1 LQMTCKLTAG
11 SIVVSMLAA
20 AGSASVALAE
30 EVPGD
35 ALSICR
41 STSDRPPNQHL
52 AFAELPQSATSTGL
66 RPKIGNGKEQDRKDW
81 PASLWGGTAEPPPL
95 DRFAENLACS
105 ATLIGP
111 RVLLTAAHC
120 IADRGTVSVYHDG
133 QKIADGTCDQAPGWK
148 SRRFAGGEDWA
159 LCLMNLEMPVPA
171 GSDGRSKGFEVVAV
185 GVSIRANDSLQLTGF
200 GCDENFRTDGRFI
213 AGGATIAT
221 APSSEAAYAATPFYQ
236 RGFSGPD
243 AAAYVCE
250 GDSGGA
256 DYMSFLNAGRRAVG
270 VNSARALIDGRYAS
284 CSAILASDQGRK
296 FVKDWLAEPEHK
308 KKGAAICGVS
318 PEARNCRQ

>member
-1 LQMTCKLTAG
+1 MTCKLAAA
-11 SIVVSMLAA
+11 SIVVSTLAA
-20 AGSASVALAE
+20 VGSASVALAE

-35 ALSICR
+35 ALLMCR
-41 STSDRPPNQHL
+41 STPDRPPNQHL

-81 PASLWGGTAEPPPL
+81 PASLWGGTAEPPSL

-105 ATLIGP
+105 ATLVGP

-120 IADRGTVSVYHDG
+120 IADNGTVAVYRNG
-133 QKIADGTCDQAPGWK
+133 QKIANGTCDQAPGWK
-148 SRRFAGGEDWA
+148 SRRFTGGEDWA
-159 LCLMNLEMPVPA
+159 LCLMNLDMPLPD
-171 GSDGRSKGFEVVAV
+171 GGDGRSKGFEVVAIGV
-185 GVSIRANDSLQLTGF
+185 GIRASDILQLTGF

-213 AGGATIAT
+213 AGAAEIAV
-221 APSSEAAYAATPFYQ
+221 APSAEAAYGATPFYQ
-236 RGFSGPD
+236 RGSSGPD
-243 AAAYVCE
+243 PAAYVCE

-256 DYMSFLNAGRRAVG
+256 DYMSFPNASRRAVG
-270 VNSARALIDGRYAS
+270 VNSARSLINGRYAS

-318 PEARNCRQ
+318 PDARNCRQ